1 MTITIRLLHTDDEFE
16 AIYPFIEKLNDG
28 MSQQEFRFILEEM
41 RKRDYYCAGAFTEDG
56 SCVGIC
62 GYWIEYKFWCRKAIC
77 LDHLIVNEETNF
89 MARTKIILR
98 GGLNPVLQPI
108 NMTEHLE
115 RFGNTPVTTLLKT
128 FSDLRQQN
136 IKTLHALTVTNEDLS
151 KTALHPKVGIVQLKH
166 VLATWVAH
174 DLVHIGQITRVMAKQ
189 CKQEVGPFIEFLPR
203 IR

>member
-1 MTITIRLLHTDDEFE
+1 ME
-16 AIYPFIEKLNDG
+16 YSIEKATEVLG
-28 MSQQEFRFILEEM
+28 RTPRVLEALLTGLPDE
-41 RKRDYYCAGAFTEDG
+41 
-56 SCVGIC
+56 
-62 GYWIEYKFWCRKAIC
+62 WIYANEGTGTWSPAEV
-77 LDHLIVNEETNF
+77 LGHLIVNEETNF

-151 KTALHPKVGIVQLKH
+151 KTALHSKVGIVQLKH

-189 CKQEVGPFIEFLPR
+189 YKQEVGPFIEFLPR
-203 IR
+203 LR